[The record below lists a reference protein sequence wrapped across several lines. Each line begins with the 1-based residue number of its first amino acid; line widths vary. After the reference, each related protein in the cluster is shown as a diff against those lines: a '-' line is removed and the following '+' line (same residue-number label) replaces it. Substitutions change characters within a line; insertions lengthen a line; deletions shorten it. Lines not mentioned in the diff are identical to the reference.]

1 MSKKT
6 VAILFGGRSS
16 EHEVS
21 RMSATMVINN
31 IPTDKYDVVI
41 VGITKEGQWFLYE
54 GDPALIKDGS
64 WEKSDKITPAVISPD
79 SKTHGLLVMRESG
92 VETIY
97 LDAVFPEL
105 HGKNGED
112 GTMQGLLELSGIP
125 YVGCDCASS
134 AVCMDKAL
142 TNTIL
147 EYSGIPQAAFV
158 WFYAA
163 DWEKNNEQYVK
174 AVEENLGYPCFVK
187 PANAG
192 SSVGI
197 SKCANRD
204 ELNEAVSKACRHDRK
219 IVIEAGVVGAEVECA
234 VLGNDDIVVSTIG
247 EIVPATEWYDY
258 DAKYNNVE
266 SKLYIPARLS
276 EETVATIKER
286 AAKAYRA
293 LGCSG
298 LTRMDFF
305 VRKSDGE
312 VMLNEPNTLPGFTP
326 ISMYPKLMATDGID
340 NAQLVDRLIELAIER
355 MENERISTEKE

>member
-6 VAILFGGRSS
+6 VAVLFGGRSS

-21 RMSATMVINN
+21 LMSATMVINN
-31 IPTDKYDVVI
+31 IPRDKYDVLT
-41 VGITKEGQWFLYE
+41 VGITKEGEWLLFE
-54 GDPALIKDGS
+54 GDTALIADGS
-64 WEKSDKITPAVISPD
+64 WQTSGKTVPAVISPD
-79 SKTHGLLVMRESG
+79 AKTHGLLIMRESG
-92 VETIY
+92 VEKVY

-158 WFYAA
+158 WFYAV
-163 DWEKNNEQYVK
+163 DWEKNSEQYIK

-197 SKCANRD
+197 SKCSTRE
-204 ELNEAVSKACRHDRK
+204 ELAEAVTKACVHDRK
-219 IVIEAGVVGAEVECA
+219 IVVEEGVVGAEVECA
-234 VLGNDDIVVSTIG
+234 VFGNDDIYASTVG
-247 EIVPATEWYDY
+247 EIVPAAEWYDY

-266 SKLYIPARLS
+266 SKLFIPARLDD
-276 EETVATIKER
+276 ETMNKIKER
-286 AAKAYRA
+286 AAKAYRV

-326 ISMYPKLMATDGID
+326 ISMYPKLMATDGVG
-340 NAQLVDRLIELAIER
+340 NAELVDRLIQLAIER
-355 MENERISTEKE
+355 MNNERISTEK